1 MQVMMTKSL
10 ALASSEFVSELASS
24 EVPVIWM
31 VFIHFHSFPGDPTET
46 WSETPSIT
54 MDPSLQLYEVLTDTL
69 MPPCLWLSS
78 LFQHGKCQIWAP
90 LLLY

>member
-1 MQVMMTKSL
+1 MMTKSL

-46 WSETPSIT
+46 RSALSIT
-54 MDPSLQLYEVLTDTL
+54 MDPSLQPDEVLTDTL

-78 LFQHGKCQIWAP
+78 LCQHCKFQIWAP
-90 LLLY
+90 LLLC